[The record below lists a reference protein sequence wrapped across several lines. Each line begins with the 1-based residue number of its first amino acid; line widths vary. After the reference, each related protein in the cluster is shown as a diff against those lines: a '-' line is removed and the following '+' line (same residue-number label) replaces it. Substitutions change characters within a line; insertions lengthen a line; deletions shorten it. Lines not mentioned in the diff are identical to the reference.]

1 MSTPPRSTKK
11 ERRDAARA
19 HRLEAERAAA
29 AAAQRTRRLRILGA
43 LVTVAAI
50 VVVAAVLIGGS
61 GGSAGTPKR
70 QAGETVAGQRL
81 SAAMLDGIPQS
92 GITLGR
98 PSAKVTVVEFADLQ
112 CPICRQFSQ
121 QILPTVIQDHVR
133 NGQAK
138 VELRLVDIL
147 DRGGVTD
154 SARMA
159 AVAYG
164 AQQQNKLWNFVDLQ
178 HFNQGEEDTGY
189 ATDAYIKNIA
199 SGVRGLDVPKAFA
212 RPHHARGDPGPAGR
226 QRPVHP
232 LRRRRHPDD
241 PRRTHRRHAQE
252 ARQRRRRVDRLRHR
266 TGPLTNQGDRP
277 TP

>member
-1 MSTPPRSTKK
+1 MSTPPRPTKK

-19 HRLEAERAAA
+19 RRLEAERAAA
-29 AAAQRTRRLRILGA
+29 AIAQRNRRLRILGA

-50 VVVAAVLIGGS
+50 VVVAAVLISGS

-70 QAGETVAGQRL
+70 RPGETVAGQHL
-81 SAAMLDGIPQS
+81 SEQMLNGIPQS

-121 QILPTVIQDHVR
+121 QVLPTVIQDHVR

-138 VELRLVDIL
+138 IELRLVDIL
-147 DRGGVTD
+147 DRDGVTD

-159 AVAYG
+159 SVAYG

-178 HFNQGEEDTGY
+178 YFNQGEEDTGY

-199 SGVRGLDVPKAFA
+199 SGVKGLDVTRTFAQRSTPGASRALRDADTLFA
-212 RPHHARGDPGPAGR
+212 RYGAEGTPAILVGPSGGALKKLDNVDAGSIGSAI
-226 QRPVHP
+226 QQ
-232 LRRRRHPDD
+232 
-241 PRRTHRRHAQE
+241 A
-252 ARQRRRRVDRLRHR
+252 
-266 TGPLTNQGDRP
+266 G
-277 TP
+277 

>member
-1 MSTPPRSTKK
+1 MSTSPRPTKK
-11 ERRDAARA
+11 ERRDATRA

-50 VVVAAVLIGGS
+50 VVVAAVLISGS

-81 SAAMLDGIPQS
+81 SAELLDGIPQS

-98 PSAKVTVVEFADLQ
+98 PSARVTVVEFADLQ

-147 DRGGVTD
+147 DRDGVTD

-178 HFNQGEEDTGY
+178 YFNQGEEDTGY

-199 SGVRGLDVPKAFA
+199 SGVQGLDVPKAFA
-212 RPHHARGDPGPAGR
+212 ARTTPGATRALQDANALFTRSGADGTPTILVGPTGGTLKKLDNVDAGSIASAIG
-226 QRPVHP
+226 Q
-232 LRRRRHPDD
+232 
-241 PRRTHRRHAQE
+241 
-252 ARQRRRRVDRLRHR
+252 AR
-266 TGPLTNQGDRP
+266 
-277 TP
+277 